1 MEMLGK
7 DGEAG
12 EGGESGR
19 GVARLRE
26 DSARGESGTRVVL
39 CSSLVSWGE
48 EDRSE

>member
-7 DGEAG
+7 EGEAG
-12 EGGESGR
+12 DGGESGR

-26 DSARGESGTRVVL
+26 DPARGESGTRVVL